1 MAVIAAYVVN
11 AVLNLALGLLLAQIL
26 GPADFGRFAL
36 GIAGSVVLT
45 TLFFEWLRL
54 SATRFYSERVRG
66 EEPWIRAI
74 LDRAYAATALCLVA
88 ATLLC
93 LAGRP
98 IAGPPATLAA
108 AAVAT
113 AIGIGFFDYQTT
125 LARARFIGG
134 LYLKLV
140 LVKSGLALV
149 LMVGTAW
156 VTGDAT
162 AVIAAAGVSQF
173 LAAILIHRSLT
184 DPRHRPDVERGRT
197 MLRVFVT
204 YGLPLIAANVVYQL
218 LPFANRS
225 AIAAVGGFSESG
237 YFSLAS
243 DIGTRIFGTLGAALD
258 VLLFQIAVRA
268 EEIGGR
274 QAGERQVARNLA
286 VVAALI
292 LPSMAGVWA
301 VLPALE
307 AIVVPDAFRGH
318 FTAYLLPM
326 LPGLVAFAAM
336 NYALNPVF
344 QIRRRTMP
352 VIVAALFGA
361 LVNALALLAL
371 AGPYGGY
378 GIAVA
383 QTLGFLAAF
392 GLLAGLALTG
402 PDRIA
407 LPWRDLAAAS
417 AATLLM
423 AAAVWPLRTL
433 APWLALPACI
443 GTGVLVYGGFVW
455 LFDIAGLRS
464 AVMERR
470 RPALPAAAE

>member
-66 EEPWIRAI
+66 EEPWIRAM
-74 LDRAYAATALCLVA
+74 LDRAYAATALCLVVA
-88 ATLLC
+88 ALLC

-98 IAGPPATLAA
+98 LAGPTATLVA

-113 AIGIGFFDYQTT
+113 AVGIGFFDYQTT

-134 LYLKLV
+134 LYLKLI

-149 LMVGTAW
+149 MMVGTAW

-162 AVIAAAGVSQF
+162 AVIAAAGASQF
-173 LAAILIHRSLT
+173 LAALLIHRGLT
-184 DPRHRPDVERGRT
+184 DPRHRPDSERGRA
-197 MLRVFVT
+197 MMRVFVA

-218 LPFANRS
+218 MPFANRS
-225 AIAAVGGFSESG
+225 AIAAIGGFSESG

-268 EEIGGR
+268 EEEGGR
-274 QAGERQVARNLA
+274 AAGEEQVARNFA

-292 LPSMAGVWA
+292 LPSAAGFWA
-301 VLPALE
+301 VLPAVE
-307 AIVVPDAFRGH
+307 AIAVPEAFRGH
-318 FTAYLLPM
+318 FAAYLLPM
-326 LPGLVAFAAM
+326 LPGLVAFSAM

-344 QIRRRTMP
+344 QIRRKTMP
-352 VIVAALFGA
+352 VITAALFGA
-361 LVNALALLAL
+361 AVNAVALLAL
-371 AGPYGGY
+371 SGPLGAYGV
-378 GIAVA
+378 AVA

-392 GLLAGLALTG
+392 GFLAVRALTG
-402 PDRIA
+402 PARLA
-407 LPWRDLAAAS
+407 LPWRDLAATA

-423 AAAVWPLRTL
+423 VAAVWPLRGL
-433 APWLALPACI
+433 APWLALTACVAL
-443 GTGVLVYGGFVW
+443 GAGLYGGLVW

-464 AVMERR
+464 AVLAHL
-470 RPALPAAAE
+470 RPRMPAAAE

>member
-36 GIAGSVVLT
+36 GMAGSVVLT

-66 EEPWIRAI
+66 EEPWIRAV

-98 IAGPPATLAA
+98 LAGPPATLAA
-108 AAVAT
+108 AAVAA

-156 VTGDAT
+156 ATGDAT
-162 AVIAAAGVSQF
+162 AVIAAGGASQF
-173 LAAILIHRSLT
+173 LAAILIHRGLT
-184 DPRHRPDVERGRT
+184 DPRHRPDAERGRA
-197 MLRVFVT
+197 MLRIFVT

-225 AIAAVGGFSESG
+225 AIAAVEGFSESG

-268 EEIGGR
+268 EEEGGR
-274 QAGERQVARNLA
+274 EAGEAQVARNLA

-292 LPSMAGVWA
+292 LPSAAGVWA

-318 FTAYLLPM
+318 FTTYLLPM
-326 LPGLVAFAAM
+326 LPGFVAFAAM

-352 VIVAALFGA
+352 VIVAALCGA

-371 AGPYGGY
+371 SGPLGGY

-392 GLLAGLALTG
+392 GLLANLALTG
-402 PDRIA
+402 PARIT
-407 LPWRDLAAAS
+407 LPWRDLATAS
-417 AATLLM
+417 LATVAM

-443 GTGVLVYGGFVW
+443 GTGVIVYGALVW
-455 LFDIAGLRS
+455 LLDIAGLRG
-464 AVMERR
+464 AVMGRL
-470 RPALPAAAE
+470 RPGIPAAAE